1 MGGAV
6 LLGALFL
13 YLVTLDNGLTPGEL
27 QGGDLITHHH
37 AQAELR
43 LANAPGYP
51 LYTLL
56 GWAWFQAG
64 RFIFSSLL
72 TPIEILSLFH
82 HLGSGGPS
90 RILSSPLGG
99 NRRKLDHLRLLH
111 PPLDPFGL
119 PLGEEWRR

>member
-1 MGGAV
+1 MPRIKVRPTLLMGGAV

-13 YLVTLDNGLTPGEL
+13 YLVMLDNGLTLGEL

-56 GWAWFQAG
+56 GWAWFQMG
-64 RFIFSSLL
+64 RLIFSSLL
-72 TPIEILSLFH
+72 NPIEILSLFSTIWG
-82 HLGSGGPS
+82 LGPF
-90 RILSSPLGG
+90 SSSISSS
-99 NRRKLDHLRLLH
+99 
-111 PPLDPFGL
+111 
-119 PLGEEWRR
+119 WR